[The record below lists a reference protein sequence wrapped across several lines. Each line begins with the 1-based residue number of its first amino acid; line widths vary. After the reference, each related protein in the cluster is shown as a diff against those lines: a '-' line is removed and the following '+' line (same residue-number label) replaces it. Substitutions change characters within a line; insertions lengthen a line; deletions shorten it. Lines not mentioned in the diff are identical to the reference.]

1 MALAPESQSSQT
13 STSAVWTSGVGG
25 FPVLGGKPPSP
36 SHAPETEKLLKT
48 PITEIPFLTFH
59 FFLPITT
66 VLPPSHSL
74 PIPAVYPCSP
84 ILRAQTAASF
94 LSLLKYTPA
103 YSYTMAPRVIVVG
116 GGLSGLSA
124 AHTIYLAGGNVV
136 VLDKQGFF
144 GGNSTKATSGING
157 ALTRTQVEHGIPDS
171 VKQFYDDTL
180 KSARDKA
187 RPDLIKVLT
196 YKSAA
201 AVEWLQDVFD
211 LDLTLVSRLGGH
223 SQPRT
228 HRGHDA
234 KFPGMA
240 ITYALMQR
248 IEELSETE
256 PHRVTIIKKA
266 RVTSLNKDGNNITGV
281 TYEADG
287 QTASLD
293 GPVVLATGGYAA
305 DFGDTSLLQKHRP
318 DTMGLA
324 TTNGT
329 HATGDGQKMVMAIG
343 GNGIDMDK
351 VQVHPTGL
359 VDPKDPGSKWK
370 FLAAEALRGEGGIL
384 LNGDGDRFCDELGH
398 RDYVSGM
405 IFKEKDKGKYPVR
418 LILNSKASKT
428 LDFHTRHYS
437 GRGLMRKM
445 TGQELAKEIGCT
457 PDHLQK
463 TFQTYNSIAD
473 GKQKDPWGK
482 KFFHNM
488 PVDINDDFHVALM
501 EPVLHF
507 TMGGIEIN
515 DKAQVLNQEK
525 KPFDGLFACGELA
538 GGVHGA
544 NRLGGSSLL
553 GCVVY
558 GRVAGD
564 SASNYLFQQA
574 LSGTAAGAAAQRL
587 GQISLH
593 LDPSAPG
600 KLTVEWANGGS
611 GSGAVAV
618 QQQAGAAPAAAAPA
632 GESAAKAKPDPK
644 AFKIPETEYT
654 MEEVAKHNKEG
665 DLWVVVKGVVM
676 DLSNWLDEHPGGPQ
690 AIKNFM
696 GRDATEEFEMLHDD
710 EVIPKYAPEQV
721 IGRVKGQEP
730 TLEF

>member
-1 MALAPESQSSQT
+1 MPASSAPIWRAE
-13 STSAVWTSGVGG
+13 GG
-25 FPVLGGKPPSP
+25 PPTYRVDPTGTCRLLLTPRLSP
-36 SHAPETEKLLKT
+36 A
-48 PITEIPFLTFH
+48 
-59 FFLPITT
+59 
-66 VLPPSHSL
+66 
-74 PIPAVYPCSP
+74 
-84 ILRAQTAASF
+84 
-94 LSLLKYTPA
+94 
-103 YSYTMAPRVIVVG
+103 
-116 GGLSGLSA
+116 
-124 AHTIYLAGGNVV
+124 
-136 VLDKQGFF
+136 FF

-157 ALTRTQVEHGIPDS
+157 ALTRTQVDHKIQDS

-248 IEELSETE
+248 LEELAENE
-256 PHRVTIIKKA
+256 PGRVEIIKKA
-266 RVTSLNKDGNNITGV
+266 RVTSLNKEGNTVTGV
-281 TYEADG
+281 TYESNG
-287 QTASLD
+287 ESASLD
-293 GPVVLATGGYAA
+293 GPVILATGGYAA
-305 DFGDTSLLQKHRP
+305 DFGSDSLLQKHRP
-318 DTMGLA
+318 DTVGLS
-324 TTNGT
+324 TTNGA
-329 HATGDGQKMVMAIG
+329 HATGDGQKMIMSIG

-359 VDPKDPGSKWK
+359 VDPKDPGAKTK

-384 LNGDGDRFCDELGH
+384 LNSDGDRFCDELGH

-405 IFKEKDKGKYPVR
+405 MWKEKEKGKFPIR
-418 LILNSKASKT
+418 LVLNSKASNV

-437 GRGLMRKM
+437 GRGLMKKM
-445 TGQELAKEIGCT
+445 SGKELAKEIGCS
-457 PDHLQK
+457 PEHLQK
-463 TFQTYNSIAD
+463 TFDTYQTYAD
-473 GKQKDPWGK
+473 GKAQDPWNK
-482 KFFHNM
+482 KYF
-488 PVDINDDFHVALM
+488 INTPLEVKDEGFHVALM

-507 TMGGIEIN
+507 TMGGVEIN
-515 DKAQVLNQEK
+515 DKSQVLNSEG

-564 SASNYLFQQA
+564 SASSYLFQKA
-574 LSGTAAGAAAQRL
+574 LSGAGSGAAQRL

-593 LDPSAPG
+593 IDPAHPQRVTVDWSGSAPSAGSAGIPASTSTVTPSPSAP
-600 KLTVEWANGGS
+600 AS
-611 GSGAVAV
+611 
-618 QQQAGAAPAAAAPA
+618 AAAGGAEKS
-632 GESAAKAKPDPK
+632 GKNDPK
-644 AFKIPETEYT
+644 QFQVPEKEFT
-654 MEEVAKHNKEG
+654 MEEIAKHNTKD

-676 DLSNWLDEHPGGPQ
+676 DLTNWLDEHPGGPQ
-690 AIKNFM
+690 AIMNFM

-710 EVIPKYAPEQV
+710 EVIPKYAPAQV
-721 IGRVKGQEP
+721 IGRVKGVEP

>member
-1 MALAPESQSSQT
+1 MRLEWRSC
-13 STSAVWTSGVGG
+13 
-25 FPVLGGKPPSP
+25 
-36 SHAPETEKLLKT
+36 H
-48 PITEIPFLTFH
+48 
-59 FFLPITT
+59 
-66 VLPPSHSL
+66 
-74 PIPAVYPCSP
+74 
-84 ILRAQTAASF
+84 RQTATKPSNSPRQ
-94 LSLLKYTPA
+94 LSISDSYNSLILSISPPA
-103 YSYTMAPRVIVVG
+103 TCQKKSVKMAPRVIVVG

-124 AHTIYLAGGNVV
+124 AHTIYLNGGNVV

-157 ALTRTQVEHGIPDS
+157 ALTRTQVDTKIPDS

-196 YKSAA
+196 YNSAS
-201 AVEWLQDVFD
+201 AVEWLQDVFN

-248 IEELSETE
+248 LEELAENE
-256 PHRVTIIKKA
+256 PERVQIIKKA
-266 RVTSLNKDGNNITGV
+266 RVTGLNKDGNKITGV
-281 TYEADG
+281 TYEFG
-287 QTASLD
+287 GESTTVD
-293 GPVVLATGGYAA
+293 GPVILATGGYAA
-305 DFGDTSLLQKHRP
+305 DFTETSLLKKWRP
-318 DTMGLA
+318 DTFDLSS
-324 TTNGT
+324 TNGT

-343 GNGIDMDK
+343 GNGIDLDK

-370 FLAAEALRGEGGIL
+370 FLAAEALRGEGGLL

-398 RDYVSGM
+398 RDYVSGEM
-405 IFKEKDKGKYPVR
+405 WKEKDKGKFPIR
-418 LILNSKASKT
+418 LILNSKASNV

-437 GRGLMRKM
+437 GRGLMKKM
-445 TGQELAKEIGCT
+445 TGKELAKEIGCT
-457 PDHLQK
+457 PEHLQS
-463 TFQTYNSIAD
+463 TFKAYNLIAE
-473 GKQKDPWGK
+473 GKKKDPYGK
-482 KFFHNM
+482 KFFHNG

-515 DKAQVLNQEK
+515 DKAEILNSEGL
-525 KPFDGLFACGELA
+525 PFEGLYACGELA

-564 SASNYLFQQA
+564 TASNYLFQKA
-574 LSGTAAGAAAQRL
+574 LQGSFSGASQRL

-593 LDPSAPG
+593 IDPNQPG
-600 KLTVEWANGGS
+600 KISVEWGS
-611 GSGAVAV
+611 GYPTSSLSQSGDKQA
-618 QQQAGAAPAAAAPA
+618 QQSQTSAGPVLSKNAD
-632 GESAAKAKPDPK
+632 SADPGK
-644 AFKIPETEYT
+644 VSKTNNLKDFKVPEKEYT
-654 MEEVAKHNKEG
+654 MEEVAKHNTKE

-676 DLSNWLDEHPGGPQ
+676 DVSDWLDEHPGGPQ
-690 AIKNFM
+690 AIMNFM

-710 EVIPKYAPEQV
+710 EVIPKYAAKQV
-721 IGRVKGQEP
+721 IGRVKGQTP
-730 TLEF
+730 QLEF

>member
-1 MALAPESQSSQT
+1 MSNS
-13 STSAVWTSGVGG
+13 
-25 FPVLGGKPPSP
+25 
-36 SHAPETEKLLKT
+36 
-48 PITEIPFLTFH
+48 
-59 FFLPITT
+59 
-66 VLPPSHSL
+66 
-74 PIPAVYPCSP
+74 
-84 ILRAQTAASF
+84 
-94 LSLLKYTPA
+94 
-103 YSYTMAPRVIVVG
+103 VIVVG

-124 AHTIYLAGGNVV
+124 AHTIYLAGGNVT

-157 ALTRTQVEHGIPDS
+157 ALTRTQVDHKIADS

-201 AVEWLQDVFD
+201 AVEWLQDVFN

-248 IEELSETE
+248 LEELAENE
-256 PHRVTIIKKA
+256 PERVTIIKKA
-266 RVTSLNKDGNNITGV
+266 RVTSLNKEGNKVTGV
-281 TYEADG
+281 TYEHNG
-287 QTASLD
+287 ESASLE
-293 GPVVLATGGYAA
+293 GPVILATGGYAA
-305 DFGDTSLLQKHRP
+305 DFTDSSLLKQHRP
-318 DTMGLA
+318 DTFGLA

-370 FLAAEALRGEGGIL
+370 FLAAEALRGEGGLL
-384 LNGDGDRFCDELGH
+384 LNADGDRFCDELGH

-405 IFKEKDKGKYPVR
+405 MWDEKKKDKFPIR
-418 LILNSKASKT
+418 LILNSKASNV

-437 GRGLMRKM
+437 GRGLMKKM
-445 TGQELAKEIGCT
+445 TGKELAKEIGCK
-457 PDHLQK
+457 PEHLQK
-463 TFQTYNSIAD
+463 TFTTYNAIAD

-482 KFFHNM
+482 KFFHNL
-488 PVDINDDFHVALM
+488 PFDINDDYHVAVM

-515 DKAQVLNQEK
+515 DKAEVLNSDKQ
-525 KPFDGLFACGELA
+525 PFEGLYACGELA

-564 SASNYLFQQA
+564 TASNFLFRKA
-574 LSGTAAGAAAQRL
+574 LQGQTGAAQRL

-600 KLTVEWANGGS
+600 KLTVEWANGGA
-611 GSGAVAV
+611 SGAGSESLA
-618 QQQAGAAPAAAAPA
+618 QKAATSAAGPTPAKADGGAA
-632 GESAAKAKPDPK
+632 AKPKKPSE
-644 AFKIPETEYT
+644 FKIPEKEFTL
-654 MEEVAKHNKEG
+654 EEVAKHNTKE

-676 DLSNWLDEHPGGPQ
+676 DLTNWLDEHPGGPQ
-690 AIKNFM
+690 AIMNFM

-710 EVIPKYAPEQV
+710 EVIPKYAPQQV
-721 IGRVKGQEP
+721 IGRVKGVEP
-730 TLEF
+730 SLEF

>member
-1 MALAPESQSSQT
+1 
-13 STSAVWTSGVGG
+13 
-25 FPVLGGKPPSP
+25 
-36 SHAPETEKLLKT
+36 
-48 PITEIPFLTFH
+48 
-59 FFLPITT
+59 
-66 VLPPSHSL
+66 
-74 PIPAVYPCSP
+74 
-84 ILRAQTAASF
+84 
-94 LSLLKYTPA
+94 
-103 YSYTMAPRVIVVG
+103 MAPRVIVVG

-157 ALTRTQVEHGIPDS
+157 ALTRTQVDNNIKDS

-201 AVEWLQDVFD
+201 AVEWLQDVFN

-248 IEELSETE
+248 LEELAENE
-256 PHRVTIIKKA
+256 PERVQIIKKA
-266 RVTSLNKDGNNITGV
+266 RVTGLNKEGNKVTGV
-281 TYEADG
+281 VYESDG
-287 QTASLD
+287 ESTTLD

-305 DFGDTSLLQKHRP
+305 DFGENSLLKQHRP
-318 DTMGLA
+318 DTFGLA
-324 TTNGT
+324 TTNGV

-370 FLAAEALRGEGGIL
+370 FLAAEALRGEGGLL
-384 LNGDGDRFCDELGH
+384 LNADGDRFCDELGH

-405 IFKEKDKGKYPVR
+405 MWKEKDKGKFPIR
-418 LILNSKASKT
+418 LVLNSKASNT

-437 GRGLMRKM
+437 GRGLMKKM
-445 TGQELAKEIGCT
+445 SGKELAKEIGCT

-463 TFQTYNSIAD
+463 TFTTYNAIAE

-488 PVDINDDFHVALM
+488 PLDINDDFHVSLM

-515 DKAQVLNQEK
+515 DKAQVLNKEQ
-525 KPFDGLFACGELA
+525 KPFEGLFACGELA

-564 SASNYLFQQA
+564 TASNYLFQQA
-574 LSGTAAGAAAQRL
+574 LNGSAGAAQRL

-593 LDPSAPG
+593 IDPSQPG
-600 KLTVEWANGGS
+600 KVSVEWGN
-611 GSGAVAV
+611 
-618 QQQAGAAPAAAAPA
+618 GAASSSSSATLGQQTSATGPTPTADGGKSSQPAAKPQ
-632 GESAAKAKPDPK
+632 SAKKFEIPDK
-644 AFKIPETEYT
+644 EFT
-654 MEEVAKHNKEG
+654 MEEIAKHNKKE

-676 DLSNWLDEHPGGPQ
+676 DVTNWLDDHPGGPQ
-690 AIKNFM
+690 AIMNFM

-710 EVIPKYAPEQV
+710 EVIPKYAPQQV
-721 IGRVKGQEP
+721 IGRVKGQEV
-730 TLEF
+730 TLEI

>member
-1 MALAPESQSSQT
+1 
-13 STSAVWTSGVGG
+13 
-25 FPVLGGKPPSP
+25 
-36 SHAPETEKLLKT
+36 
-48 PITEIPFLTFH
+48 
-59 FFLPITT
+59 
-66 VLPPSHSL
+66 
-74 PIPAVYPCSP
+74 
-84 ILRAQTAASF
+84 
-94 LSLLKYTPA
+94 
-103 YSYTMAPRVIVVG
+103 MAPRVIVVG

-157 ALTRTQVEHGIPDS
+157 ALTRTQIDHKIQDS

-201 AVEWLQDVFD
+201 AVEWLQDVFN

-248 IEELSETE
+248 LEELAETE
-256 PHRVTIIKKA
+256 PQRVQIIKKA
-266 RVTSLNKDGNNITGV
+266 RVTGLNKEGNKVTGV
-281 TYEADG
+281 QYEFNG
-287 QTASLD
+287 ETSNLD
-293 GPVVLATGGYAA
+293 GPVILATGGYAA
-305 DFGDTSLLQKHRP
+305 DFTDSSLLKKHRP
-318 DTMGLA
+318 DTFGLA
-324 TTNGT
+324 TTNGS

-370 FLAAEALRGEGGIL
+370 FLAAEALRGEGGLL
-384 LNGDGDRFCDELGH
+384 LNADGDRFCDELGH

-405 IFKEKDKGKYPVR
+405 MWKEKDKGKFPIR
-418 LILNSKASKT
+418 LVLNSKASNT

-437 GRGLMRKM
+437 GRGLMKKM
-445 TGQELAKEIGCT
+445 SGQQLAKEIGCT

-463 TFQTYNSIAD
+463 TFTTYNAIAE

-488 PVDINDDFHVALM
+488 PLDINDTFHVSLM

-507 TMGGIEIN
+507 TMGGVEIN
-515 DKAQVLNQEK
+515 DKAQVLNQSK
-525 KPFDGLFACGELA
+525 QPFEGLFACGELA

-564 SASNYLFQQA
+564 SASNYLFQHV
-574 LSGTAAGAAAQRL
+574 LSGAAGAAQRL

-593 LDPSAPG
+593 IDPSQPG
-600 KLTVEWANGGS
+600 KVSVEWANGTTTS
-611 GSGAVAV
+611 AS
-618 QQQAGAAPAAAAPA
+618 PASEKTSATPTA
-632 GESAAKAKPDPK
+632 EAAKPSQPVKKFAIPDK
-644 AFKIPETEYT
+644 EFTL
-654 MEEVAKHNKEG
+654 EEVAKHNKKE

-676 DLSNWLDEHPGGPQ
+676 DLTNWLEEHPGGPQ
-690 AIKNFM
+690 AIMNFM

-721 IGRVKGQEP
+721 IGRVKGQKV
-730 TLEF
+730 TLEI

>member
-1 MALAPESQSSQT
+1 
-13 STSAVWTSGVGG
+13 
-25 FPVLGGKPPSP
+25 
-36 SHAPETEKLLKT
+36 
-48 PITEIPFLTFH
+48 
-59 FFLPITT
+59 
-66 VLPPSHSL
+66 
-74 PIPAVYPCSP
+74 
-84 ILRAQTAASF
+84 
-94 LSLLKYTPA
+94 
-103 YSYTMAPRVIVVG
+103 MAPRVIVVG

-157 ALTRTQVEHGIPDS
+157 ALTRTQVEHGIQDS

-201 AVEWLQDVFD
+201 AVEWLQDVFN

-248 IEELSETE
+248 LEELAETE
-256 PHRVTIIKKA
+256 PERVQIIKKA
-266 RVTSLNKDGNNITGV
+266 RVTSLNKEGNKVTGV
-281 TYEADG
+281 KYEVNG
-287 QTASLD
+287 ETLSLD

-305 DFGDTSLLQKHRP
+305 DFTEDSLLKKHRP
-318 DTMGLA
+318 DVYGLA

-359 VDPKDPGSKWK
+359 VDPKDPNSKWK

-405 IFKEKDKGKYPVR
+405 IHKEKDKGKYPVR
-418 LILNSKASKT
+418 LVLNSKASKT

-437 GRGLMRKM
+437 GRGLMKKM
-445 TGQELAKEIGCT
+445 TGHELAKEIGCT
-457 PDHLQK
+457 PEHLQK
-463 TFQTYNSIAD
+463 TFQTYNAIAE

-488 PVDINDDFHVALM
+488 PVDINDDFHVSVM

-515 DKAQVLNQEK
+515 DKAQVLNTEK
-525 KPFDGLFACGELA
+525 KPFEGLYACGELA

-564 SASNYLFQQA
+564 SASNYLFQEA
-574 LSGTAAGAAAQRL
+574 LKGNTGAARL
-587 GQISLH
+587 GQIALH
-593 LDPSAPG
+593 IDPSQPG
-600 KLTVEWANGGS
+600 KISVQWGGE
-611 GSGAVAV
+611 SGA
-618 QQQAGAAPAAAAPA
+618 QATANTEAPKKDTAAAAPKK
-632 GESAAKAKPDPK
+632 EDPK
-644 AFKIPETEYT
+644 AFTIPDKEYT
-654 MEEVAKHNKEG
+654 MEEVAKHNKKE
-665 DLWVVVKGVVM
+665 DLWVVVKGVVL
-676 DLSNWLDEHPGGPQ
+676 DLTNWLEDHPGGVQ
-690 AIKNFM
+690 ALLNFM

-721 IGRVKGQEP
+721 IGRVKGQKV
-730 TLEF
+730 TLEV

>member
-1 MALAPESQSSQT
+1 
-13 STSAVWTSGVGG
+13 
-25 FPVLGGKPPSP
+25 
-36 SHAPETEKLLKT
+36 
-48 PITEIPFLTFH
+48 
-59 FFLPITT
+59 
-66 VLPPSHSL
+66 
-74 PIPAVYPCSP
+74 
-84 ILRAQTAASF
+84 
-94 LSLLKYTPA
+94 
-103 YSYTMAPRVIVVG
+103 MAPRVIVVG

-157 ALTRTQVEHGIPDS
+157 ALTRTQVEHGIQDS

-201 AVEWLQDVFD
+201 AVEWLQDVFN

-248 IEELSETE
+248 LEELAESE
-256 PHRVTIIKKA
+256 PHRVQIIKKA
-266 RVTSLNKDGNNITGV
+266 RVTSLNKEGNTITGV
-281 TYEADG
+281 KYEHNG
-287 QTASLD
+287 EILSLD

-305 DFGDTSLLQKHRP
+305 DFGDGSLLKQHRP
-318 DTMGLA
+318 DTFGLA
-324 TTNGT
+324 TTNGS

-359 VDPKDPGSKWK
+359 VDPKDPTSKWK

-384 LNGDGDRFCDELGH
+384 LNADGDRFCDELGH

-405 IFKEKDKGKYPVR
+405 MWKEKDKGKFPIR
-418 LILNSKASKT
+418 LILNSKASNT

-437 GRGLMRKM
+437 GRGLMKKM
-445 TGQELAKEIGCT
+445 TGKELAKDIGCT
-457 PDHLQK
+457 PEHLQK
-463 TFQTYNSIAD
+463 TFQTYNAIAE

-482 KFFHNM
+482 RFFHNM
-488 PVDINDDFHVALM
+488 PLDISDNFHVALM

-574 LSGTAAGAAAQRL
+574 LSGSAGAARL
-587 GQISLH
+587 GQIALH
-593 LDPSAPG
+593 IDPSIPG
-600 KLTVEWANGGS
+600 KISVEWG
-611 GSGAVAV
+611 
-618 QQQAGAAPAAAAPA
+618 AGAGNTEAP
-632 GESAAKAKPDPK
+632 KALATSNTGPSPKAEASKPNDPK
-644 AFKIPETEYT
+644 SFTIPEKEYT
-654 MEEVAKHNKEG
+654 MEEVAKHNKKE
-665 DLWVVVKGVVM
+665 DLWVVVKGVVL
-676 DLSNWLDEHPGGPQ
+676 DLTNWLDDHPGGPQ
-690 AIKNFM
+690 ALLNFM

-710 EVIPKYAPEQV
+710 EVIPKYAPGQV
-721 IGRVKGQEP
+721 IGRVKGQKV
-730 TLEF
+730 TLEI